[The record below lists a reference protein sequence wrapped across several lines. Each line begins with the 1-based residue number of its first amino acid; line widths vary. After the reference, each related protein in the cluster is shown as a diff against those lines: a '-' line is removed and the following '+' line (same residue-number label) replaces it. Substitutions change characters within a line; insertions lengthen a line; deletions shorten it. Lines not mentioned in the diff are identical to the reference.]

1 MIINVNNYPYQAYL
15 TKNNDENQKW
25 LLLHGFMGSH
35 CDFNHIIDHLPGQ
48 VLTLDLLGF
57 GGHTTSVEVT
67 RFEMAH
73 QIQDLATILNQLH
86 WKNINLLGYSMGGRL
101 ALGFTT
107 VHSELVQRLYLES
120 TTAGL
125 KTAQERHE
133 RCVSD
138 YKKAEKIQQH
148 FEKFVTDWEQMPLFA
163 TQQHVSPEQK
173 KFMHQQRM
181 NQNPINVA
189 NSLRYMGSGVQP
201 NYWPCLK
208 SLHTPTQVIVGERDI
223 KFNLIAE
230 EMTNL
235 LPNAKISIV
244 PNAGHNTHFE
254 QPAALIEVLDVSN

>member
-1 MIINVNNYPYQAYL
+1 MIINVNNYPYQVYL

-35 CDFNHIIDHLPGQ
+35 RDFNPIISHLPGQ

-57 GGHTTSVEVT
+57 GNNTPLVEVT
-67 RFEMAH
+67 RFEMTH
-73 QIQDLATILNQLH
+73 QIQDLAMLLDHLH
-86 WKNINLLGYSMGGRL
+86 WENINLLGYSMGGRL

-107 VHSELVQRLYLES
+107 VHGELVQRLYLES

-125 KTAQERHE
+125 KTIQERHE

-148 FEKFVTDWEQMPLFA
+148 FAAFVTNWEQLPLFA
-163 TQQHVSPEQK
+163 TQQHLSQAQK
-173 KFMHQQRM
+173 KFMHQQRI
-181 NQNPINVA
+181 NHNPINVA

-208 SLHTPTQVIVGERDI
+208 SLNIPTQVIVGEQDV

-230 EMTNL
+230 EMVNL
-235 LPNAKISIV
+235 LPNAKKSVV

-254 QPAALIEVLDVSN
+254 RPTAFIEALDVSD